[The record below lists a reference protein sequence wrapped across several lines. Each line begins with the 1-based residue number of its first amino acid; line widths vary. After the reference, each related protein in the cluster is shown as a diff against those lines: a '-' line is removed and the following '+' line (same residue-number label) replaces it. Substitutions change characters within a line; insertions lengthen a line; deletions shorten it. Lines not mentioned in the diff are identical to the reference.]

1 MMGVAH
7 QSDDMSTLGIT
18 DGMRRA
24 PQRLSSDAMVA
35 MMCLLF
41 CLLFSV
47 VVMPCCDVLVMQTL
61 DRWALGCM
69 SRFGE
74 RLVVAVQMS
83 FIHMS
88 L

>member
-18 DGMRRA
+18 DGMRM
-24 PQRLSSDAMVA
+24 AMVA